1 MHICGLCIFSKEITA
16 SLIGMH
22 TPDVGRIQCMS
33 IGWIMISH
41 SRLVM
46 LILLCSTLLGAGF
59 LLTLRAQLHHA
70 WASPRRVAGR
80 PNHSASNEVECIRR
94 PVDAQ
99 YFAIYYNDVY
109 EVDLP
114 QDHRFPMEK
123 YRIVREGVQAKIDSL
138 SGDEKGRVR
147 CGELIERKSGIAYGV
162 LPSIQSGLINLWLPF
177 MRRIPSVAFGN
188 GGTVVLNSWCPL
200 CSPLPH
206 RRNDRGRKS

>member
-1 MHICGLCIFSKEITA
+1 
-16 SLIGMH
+16 
-22 TPDVGRIQCMS
+22 
-33 IGWIMISH
+33 MISY

-46 LILLCSTLLGAGF
+46 LILLRSPSFGAGF
-59 LLTLRAQLHHA
+59 LSTLRAQLHHA

-80 PNHSASNEVECIRR
+80 PYHSASNDECIRR
-94 PVDAQ
+94 PVDAP

-114 QDHRFPMEK
+114 QGHRFPMAK

-147 CGELIERKSGIAYGV
+147 CGELIERKPGIAYGV
-162 LPSIQSGLINLWLPF
+162 LPSIQSGLIDLCLPF

-188 GGTVVLNSWCPL
+188 GGTVVHNS
-200 CSPLPH
+200 
-206 RRNDRGRKS
+206 